1 MTSEL
6 TLPGW
11 LQPLADAAP
20 AITTAQLTDFVPPPE
35 RVWRPSAVLACFG
48 ETDGEADIIL
58 VQRPSTMRNHAG
70 QVAFPGG
77 ATDPEDDGPVA
88 TALREANEE
97 VDLDPASVTVFG
109 QLPGLWLRASGFIA
123 VPVLAWWH
131 TPHALV
137 AEEAECEAVARMPLR
152 ALVDPANRWMVRH
165 ESGYQGPA
173 FDLADPLDPD
183 RRWFVWGFT
192 ANVISQLLVFGGWAQ
207 EWDQSRSRPLPG

>member
-1 MTSEL
+1 MSTEL
-6 TLPGW
+6 TLPAW
-11 LQPLADAAP
+11 LQPLAEAVP
-20 AITTAQLTDFVPPPE
+20 TITTRHLTDYEPPPE

-48 ETDGEADIIL
+48 ETDGEPDLIL
-58 VQRPSTMRNHAG
+58 VQRPATMRNHAG

-109 QLPGLWLRASGFIA
+109 QLPGLWLRASSFMAI
-123 VPVLAWWH
+123 PVLAWWH
-131 TPHALV
+131 TPHPLV

-152 ALVDPANRWMVRH
+152 TLADPANRWMVRH
-165 ESGYQGPA
+165 PSGYQGAA
-173 FDLADPLDPD
+173 FDVADPLDPD

-192 ANVISQLLVFGGWAQ
+192 AGVITQLLAFGGWSQ
-207 EWDQSRSRPLPG
+207 EWDESRTRPLPT